1 MARYK
6 IFDYSDPMKIRS
18 PKMRDFMEEV
28 HDAIVSHATSTTTTS
43 STTTSSSTSS
53 STTTTA

>member
-18 PKMRDFMEEV
+18 PKMRDFMKEV
-28 HDAIVSHATSTTTTS
+28 HDSVVSHATSTTTT
-43 STTTSSSTSS
+43 TTTSSTSS